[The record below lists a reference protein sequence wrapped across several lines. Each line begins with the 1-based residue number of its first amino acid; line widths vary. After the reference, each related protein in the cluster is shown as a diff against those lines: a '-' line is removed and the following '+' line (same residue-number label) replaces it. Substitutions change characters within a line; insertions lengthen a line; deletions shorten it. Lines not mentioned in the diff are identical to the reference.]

1 VVFLRFFLNI
11 GKGMGYRESVIS
23 ALRVIQP
30 ISLMG
35 VLRVLRSFNVQITTT
50 SISKENNMRI
60 GNINSMKM
68 GSSSTLFTLI
78 YPVMLQSLEF
88 QYTNKHLRNG
98 NIKFTN

>member
-35 VLRVLRSFNVQITTT
+35 VLRVV
-50 SISKENNMRI
+50 K
-60 GNINSMKM
+60 
-68 GSSSTLFTLI
+68 
-78 YPVMLQSLEF
+78 
-88 QYTNKHLRNG
+88 TN
-98 NIKFTN
+98 